1 MYKDV
6 KQDKDRNRRQ
16 NRVVLFPLTMACCV
30 HTILDRTM
38 SNFNF
43 YPQNSIK
50 EKLQLYSKTFCIG
63 SRQKSKNP
71 SF

>member
-43 YPQNSIK
+43 
-50 EKLQLYSKTFCIG
+50 
-63 SRQKSKNP
+63 
-71 SF
+71 